1 MYAIVEIGGQQFKVS
16 KDDVIKTQLLQ
27 NKVGDKIEF
36 DKVLFV
42 SDDKNVKVGTPVV
55 KNAKIEGTIVDQMK
69 DKKVTIFK
77 KKRRK
82 GYRVKRGH
90 RQPLTRVKIDNIVL
104 K

>member
-16 KDDVIKTQLLQ
+16 KDDVIKTQLLE

-42 SDDKNVKVGTPVV
+42 SDDNKTKVGTPFV
-55 KNAKIEGTIVDQMK
+55 KNVKIEGTILDQTK

-82 GYRVKRGH
+82 GYEVKRGH
-90 RQPLTRVKIDNIVL
+90 RQPLTKVKIENIVL